1 MVETKIESIYIKDI
15 TKGTLTLSRTWL
27 QAIIQTRNQ
36 GQLPNSREI
45 TTSFVKR
52 VGYIFPVP
60 LVLPLVFRTCPGDIT
75 LAMVSTGI
83 KLVVYKNPENA
94 YIQDV
99 ERLSLT
105 DELSD
110 KDKDKPKNKMELSIL
125 DLVNE
130 GSALHRGSS
139 ESSSASEASVSAMG
153 GT

>member
-1 MVETKIESIYIKDI
+1 
-15 TKGTLTLSRTWL
+15 
-27 QAIIQTRNQ
+27 
-36 GQLPNSREI
+36 
-45 TTSFVKR
+45 
-52 VGYIFPVP
+52 
-60 LVLPLVFRTCPGDIT
+60 
-75 LAMVSTGI
+75 MVSTGI

>member
-45 TTSFVKR
+45 TTS
-52 VGYIFPVP
+52 YIFPVP